1 MPDNVDVEINYGSW
15 PILPIFGLM
24 QDKGNVSNRDM
35 FTTFNMGIGLVLVV
49 SAADG
54 ERALELLKASG
65 EEAYIIGK
73 VTEGERKVTFTG
85 AEV

>member
-1 MPDNVDVEINYGSW
+1 VDE
-15 PILPIFGLM
+15 
-24 QDKGNVSNRDM
+24 
-35 FTTFNMGIGLVLVV
+35 
-49 SAADG
+49 ADG

-65 EEAYIIGK
+65 EEAYLIGT

>member
-1 MPDNVDVEINYGSW
+1 
-15 PILPIFGLM
+15 
-24 QDKGNVSNRDM
+24 M

-49 SAADG
+49 ESADG

-65 EEAYIIGK
+65 EEAYVIGK
-73 VTEGERKVTFTG
+73 VTEGERIVTFTG